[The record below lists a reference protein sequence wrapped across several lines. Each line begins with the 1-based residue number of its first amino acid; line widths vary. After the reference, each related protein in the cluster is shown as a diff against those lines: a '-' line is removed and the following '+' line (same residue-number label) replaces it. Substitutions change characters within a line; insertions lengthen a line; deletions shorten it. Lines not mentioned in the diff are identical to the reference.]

1 MILKGL
7 LMKQMTQL
15 LLEDES
21 PTIKLLGFFQS
32 KINTLINDKL
42 LDGAVALQIREAT
55 GSTWD
60 YQRVGSKPMR
70 G

>member
-15 LLEDES
+15 LLEDGS

-42 LDGAVALQIREAT
+42 LDGTVALQIREAT
-55 GSTWD
+55 GSTGTTKESV
-60 YQRVGSKPMR
+60 QNQ
-70 G
+70 

>member
-7 LMKQMTQL
+7 LMKQMIQL

-42 LDGAVALQIREAT
+42 LDGTVALQIREAT
-55 GSTWD
+55 GSTGTTKESV
-60 YQRVGSKPMR
+60 QNQ
-70 G
+70 

>member
-42 LDGAVALQIREAT
+42 LDGAVALQIREVT

>member
-1 MILKGL
+1 MILKRL
-7 LMKQMTQL
+7 LMKQITQL

-42 LDGAVALQIREAT
+42 LDGAVASQIREAT
-55 GSTWD
+55 GSTGTTKESV
-60 YQRVGSKPMR
+60 QNQ
-70 G
+70 

>member
-1 MILKGL
+1 MILKRL

-21 PTIKLLGFFQS
+21 PTITLLGFFQS

-42 LDGAVALQIREAT
+42 LDGAVASQIREVT
-55 GSTWD
+55 GSTGTTKESV
-60 YQRVGSKPMR
+60 QNQ
-70 G
+70 

>member
-15 LLEDES
+15 LLEDKS

>member
-21 PTIKLLGFFQS
+21 PTIKLRGFFQS
-32 KINTLINDKL
+32 KINTRINDKL